1 MSDYLDRLMDFAASV
16 SLQTLPVTVVHTGKS
31 ALIGTVGRIL
41 SGTLQPEVQAL
52 SRQMVE
58 ASIAPCSAILGTP
71 LRADAMWAA
80 LAHGTAGAW
89 HDLKT
94 EHRAID
100 ASPALYAVSAGLPVA
115 EREGVSGRRLLESVI
130 AGCEVGTRIGQ
141 ATTLRPGMDSHG
153 SWPIVAASLTTGLLA
168 GTDLRKTV
176 NLVTSL
182 NLATSSRA
190 AGEGATIRNIFAGF
204 GSAMGVLAAD
214 LCRDGF
220 SAERDGLRTVFG
232 TIAGVSFDADKAAEK
247 LGTVW
252 TMRAEDGENLH
263 STFLNQ
269 VSKMIG
275 PQQAET
281 LFQRLLQIED
291 IATVGEILPLTCK
304 GAIHA
309 SHLDP

>member
-1 MSDYLDRLMDFAASV
+1 MSDYLDRLIDFAASV
-16 SLQTLPVTVVHTGKS
+16 SLRTLPATVVHTGKM
-31 ALIGTVGRIL
+31 ALIGAVGKIL
-41 SGTLQPEVQAL
+41 SGMLHPEVQAL
-52 SRQMVE
+52 SQQMAG
-58 ASIAPCSAILGTP
+58 ASVAPCSTILGTP

-89 HDLKT
+89 HAWKT
-94 EHRAID
+94 EGRASEAI
-100 ASPALYAVSAGLPVA
+100 PVLYAVSSGLPVA
-115 EREGVSGRRLLESVI
+115 EREGTSGRRLLESVI
-130 AGCEVGTRIGQ
+130 VGYEIGIRIGQ
-141 ATTLRPGMDSHG
+141 ATTLRPGMDPHG

-190 AGEGATIRNIFAGF
+190 AEEGATIRNIYAGF

-252 TMRAEDGENLH
+252 TMEADDGKNLP
-263 STFLNQ
+263 SEFLSL
-269 VSKMIG
+269 VSKTIG
-275 PQQAET
+275 PQQAEI
-281 LFQRLLQIED
+281 LLQRLLQIED

-304 GAIHA
+304 GNFHA
-309 SHLDP
+309 SPRDA